1 MKLFS
6 QGFRLKSSWIN
17 HVKVHN
23 RKSAADSDASLPYVC
38 RWSNCSLRFP
48 TFFLLVQHCTDRAHF
63 IAETALL
70 SEPPLSN
77 GLEPVLNRTDH
88 PSDLQSSA
96 NILKVE
102 TETEDL
108 EEQFKVESVWS
119 EEMVSEPMHSLAV
132 ESGCGANSSAVA
144 KEEEGEEL
152 RGEESVGNICNICLA
167 TTPDPANHAR

>member
-1 MKLFS
+1 M
-6 QGFRLKSSWIN
+6 
-17 HVKVHN
+17 KVHS
-23 RKSAADSDASLPYVC
+23 RKSTADSCASLPYVC

-70 SEPPLSN
+70 TEPPLSN
-77 GLEPVLNRTDH
+77 GFEPVFDRAGH
-88 PSDLQSSA
+88 QSDLQSSA

-102 TETEDL
+102 TESEDV
-108 EEQFKVESVWS
+108 EEQFKVESHWS
-119 EEMVSEPMHSLAV
+119 EEIVSEPKHSLAI
-132 ESGCGANSSAVA
+132 ESGCGSHSSAVA
-144 KEEEGEEL
+144 KEEEEEL

>member
-1 MKLFS
+1 M
-6 QGFRLKSSWIN
+6 
-17 HVKVHN
+17 KVHS
-23 RKSAADSDASLPYVC
+23 RKSAADSGASLPYVC

-77 GLEPVLNRTDH
+77 GLEPVFDRTGH
-88 PSDLQSSA
+88 PSYLQSSA

-102 TETEDL
+102 TETEDVV
-108 EEQFKVESVWS
+108 EQFKVENDWS
-119 EEMVSEPMHSLAV
+119 EEMVSEPKHSLAV

-167 TTPDPANHAR
+167 TTQDPDNHAR

>member
-1 MKLFS
+1 
-6 QGFRLKSSWIN
+6 
-17 HVKVHN
+17 VKVHS

-63 IAETALL
+63 IAETAVL

-77 GLEPVLNRTDH
+77 GLEPVFDRTGH

-102 TETEDL
+102 TESEDV
-108 EEQFKVESVWS
+108 EEQFKVESDWS
-119 EEMVSEPMHSLAV
+119 EEMVSEPKHCLGV
-132 ESGCGANSSAVA
+132 ESGCGSNSSAVA
-144 KEEEGEEL
+144 KEEEE
-152 RGEESVGNICNICLA
+152 GEESVGNICNICLA
-167 TTPDPANHAR
+167 TTQDPASHAR